1 MRTAGLLPLYF
12 LYKFFLS
19 LETIHLLR
27 DILSILFPF
36 LSILHLTLLQV
47 GVINL
52 LYRKYGKTNE
62 MVSVL
67 GFGCMRLPIID
78 GDTTH
83 IDENKAIKMI
93 RHAIDEGV
101 NYIDTAYP
109 YHGKGMEHGGESE
122 PFVAKALKDGYRERV
137 KLATKLPSW
146 LIKTRTDMDRYLNEQ
161 LERLQ
166 TDTIDF
172 YLVHTLNA
180 TTWPILKE
188 AGICDFLDQA
198 IKDGR
203 IKHAGFSFHERIGL
217 FKEIVDYYD
226 WSFCQIQY
234 NYLDETYQ
242 AGKEGLEYAA
252 KKGLGIAIMEP
263 LRGGKIAE
271 NLPED
276 ALTFFNQAD
285 NKRTPAEWAL
295 RWVWNH
301 PEVSVALS
309 GMTTMDHVTENIK
322 ITQDAQANS
331 LTEKEIGIINQVKT
345 LFKKRIKVNCTACAY
360 CMPCPAG
367 VNIPGCF
374 TILNDYLISGGTPE
388 LKDRF
393 KHLYNFRVGA
403 AAHASKCVDCGK
415 CESHCPQ
422 GILIRQELNT
432 VKELFE
438 SI

>member
-1 MRTAGLLPLYF
+1 M
-12 LYKFFLS
+12 
-19 LETIHLLR
+19 
-27 DILSILFPF
+27 
-36 LSILHLTLLQV
+36 
-47 GVINL
+47 NL

-67 GFGCMRLPIID
+67 GFGCMRLPII
-78 GDTTH
+78 GDNPTN
-83 IDENKAIKMI
+83 IDEEKAIKMI

-101 NYIDTAYP
+101 NYVDTAYP
-109 YHGKGMEHGGESE
+109 YHGTGMGHGGASE
-122 PFVAKALKDGYRERV
+122 PFVAKALKDGYRQRV

-146 LIKTRTDMDRYLNEQ
+146 LIKTRADMDNYLNEQ

-172 YLVHTLNA
+172 YLVHTLSSA
-180 TTWPILKE
+180 TWPILKE
-188 AGICDFLDQA
+188 AGIVEFLDQA

-234 NYLDETYQ
+234 NYLDEEYQ

-271 NLPED
+271 NLPTE
-276 ALTFFNQAD
+276 ALEFFDQAAV
-285 NKRTPAEWAL
+285 KRTPAEWAL

-301 PEVSVALS
+301 SEVSVALS
-309 GMTTMDHVTENIK
+309 GMTTMEQVTENLK
-322 ITQDAQANS
+322 IAHEAQAHS
-331 LTEKEIGIINQVKT
+331 LTEKELGIINQVKA
-345 LFKKRIKVNCTACAY
+345 LFKERIQVNCTACAY
-360 CMPCPAG
+360 CMPCPVG

-374 TILNDYLISGGTPE
+374 TILNDYFIFGSPE
-388 LKDRF
+388 AKERHKF
-393 KHLYNFRVGA
+393 LYNFRLGTK
-403 AAHASKCVDCGK
+403 AHASKCIKCGK

-422 GILIRQELNT
+422 NIAIRQELNT

-438 SI
+438 